1 MRWVILTLLL
11 IAGCTQG
18 ERTAKSEN
26 QHQDV
31 QETLQESQ
39 PAAQE
44 IEPVELKLD
53 KTKYEELINRHC
65 ADFLQ
70 LEIHAG
76 KSIQMQKLEKEI
88 MKMGANNCYD
98 DIATVTN
105 EEKLCKLTEAF
116 SASQLHHTTTEAYE
130 YCLKSTGAYN
140 LRPELCEQITTE
152 EIRKL
157 CFADLEFYKEEK
169 ANASQ

>member
-88 MKMGANNCYD
+88 MKMGANNC
-98 DIATVTN
+98 
-105 EEKLCKLTEAF
+105 
-116 SASQLHHTTTEAYE
+116 
-130 YCLKSTGAYN
+130 
-140 LRPELCEQITTE
+140 
-152 EIRKL
+152 
-157 CFADLEFYKEEK
+157 
-169 ANASQ
+169 